1 MLALSMDPPPQRWV
15 GLELVRHIA
24 VPVFVLVLPELDI
37 EMARLEEYISQRLW
51 EATTAELNERIAA
64 KISAA
69 EAD

>member
-1 MLALSMDPPPQRWV
+1 
-15 GLELVRHIA
+15 
-24 VPVFVLVLPELDI
+24 
-37 EMARLEEYISQRLW
+37 MARLEEYISQRLW